1 MKVSGKRCESSWPWR
16 RYRRDGSRSSDLN
29 VCAVESLTCGFH
41 FTVANMS
48 VARAALDDRIQ
59 TQNML
64 NSEYLKNMHDKI
76 FGIAATHDMVVSI
89 T

>member
-1 MKVSGKRCESSWPWR
+1 MWVPLYCGQHVNSSNVSQRIPG
-16 RYRRDGSRSSDLN
+16 
-29 VCAVESLTCGFH
+29 
-41 FTVANMS
+41 
-48 VARAALDDRIQ
+48 AALDDRIQ